1 MNHQLVQE
9 ALESVPQS
17 EDDRLEVLKW
27 AIALVHGQEKA
38 DPRDDN
44 LESETDTN
52 SLEVKRSDSKESNE
66 QVDDR
71 NGWPAQSGRPKDP
84 TESTSNDAS
93 AWLNIPT
100 WSTSKN
106 APVWPHPAQ
115 LDKDDDHTG
124 SPAKK
129 RRITDDPVLSLE
141 THMIP
146 NFDPASLVTPKV
158 GHVQCQK

>member
-71 NGWPAQSGRPKDP
+71 NGWPGRPKD
-84 TESTSNDAS
+84 
-93 AWLNIPT
+93 PT

-141 THMIP
+141 THTIP
-146 NFDPASLVTPKV
+146 NFEPASLVTPKE